1 MQQEFY
7 TSTSELILLKI
18 MYSLIIALLEIW
30 VERYD

>member
-18 MYSLIIALLEIW
+18 MYSLIIALLEI
-30 VERYD
+30 